1 MGPSSILN
9 SKVLKHAAVVFM
21 SRWAHALPDILYRSS
36 ARPVARSLWPAT
48 LRWTL
53 QWPANTEFFGPEV
66 LSSVNF
72 WLPNVFV
79 FVHLQV
85 VIAVEAFRPEVSDCL
100 VGGSARVSQHATLV
114 EHTNHV
120 PARLLVHDN
129 MIAALVLFKQDF
141 MRPPVGFSNVLHV
154 VHSSAA

>member
-53 QWPANTEFFGPEV
+53 KWPANTEFFGPEV

-100 VGGSARVSQHATLV
+100 VGGSARVPQHATLV

-120 PARLLVHDN
+120 PARLPVHHNVVATLLLVKQNFVCPAIGSSNILDVVDS
-129 MIAALVLFKQDF
+129 IAT
-141 MRPPVGFSNVLHV
+141 
-154 VHSSAA
+154 